1 MHKLKFLFKEKK
13 ANKQIAKQ
21 KMRSKKKSD
30 FKWSLCKEK
39 PTSLI
44 SLSITAKPPPVVME
58 TKSLLV
64 FCLDLRFWIV
74 YSHGSPSSLL
84 LWNCMYFSK
93 FSQVETDY
101 TVLDHKLSSH
111 RSLRAS
117 HIDRRWSVFLP
128 STNLQMLCSSYH
140 GIDF

>member
-1 MHKLKFLFKEKK
+1 
-13 ANKQIAKQ
+13 
-21 KMRSKKKSD
+21 MRSKKKSD

-64 FCLDLRFWIV
+64 FCLDPRFWIV

-101 TVLDHKLSSH
+101 TVLDHKLSYH